1 MLFFHFIKS
10 FQHHITCMYEQL
22 LQPFDLG
29 PTRVR
34 NRIFNPPHGTTL
46 GHQGVVS
53 EELIAYHLA
62 RARGGVGLIIMESMT
77 VHPSYG
83 FEDAFLYA
91 GSDRIIEGLNRL
103 GQSCR
108 SEGTPVFGQLF
119 HAGRGVRLSH
129 DGSRPLSYSASAVP
143 DERYRVVPVPLPNE
157 MVWELI
163 ESYVD
168 AAGRLADADL
178 DGVEILASMGYLIA
192 QFLNPE
198 TNRRD
203 DEFGGDLENRMRFL
217 REIITRSR
225 ARIGADKT
233 LGVRVT
239 LDEKTEK
246 GFPAA
251 EMIEICRT
259 LDSDGHVDYFSV
271 IAGSS
276 SAPDGWIHVFPPMAI
291 APGFVAD
298 DAARLKQVVSK
309 PVLVAGRINQPQI
322 ADEVIKQ
329 GKADMVGLARALIAD
344 AEFVNKMASGRAD
357 HIRAC
362 VGCNQACVGHRL
374 AHFPVSCIQNP
385 VSGREHSIGNMQT
398 AARARKVLVIGGGPA
413 GMKAAVVAAERGHQ
427 VELHEKDSRLGGQVN
442 LAEALPGRAEFGGVT
457 TNLQRE
463 LEQAGVTIRY
473 NSLLDAA
480 SLRGIGPDHVVI
492 ATGADT
498 RLPEV
503 EVDGVEIVD
512 AWSVIRGDT
521 QPGKNVVIADW
532 SCDWAGL
539 GVAEKLAR
547 DGHYVR
553 LLSGGSVAGESI
565 QAIVRDQWI
574 GVLHG
579 LGVEMTPYS
588 RFYGALDGSAFFQ
601 HMTGG
606 EAIVC
611 EQVDTVV
618 TCFAPQANRE
628 CAWVEQI
635 EDLGVSWIGDAV
647 SPRTV
652 EEAVL
657 EGLQIAREL

>member
-1 MLFFHFIKS
+1 
-10 FQHHITCMYEQL
+10 MYEQL
-22 LQPFDLG
+22 LQPLDLG

-77 VHPSYG
+77 VHPSYS

-91 GSDRIIEGLNRL
+91 GSDRIIEGLHRL
-103 GQSCR
+103 GQNCR

-129 DGSRPLSYSASAVP
+129 DGSRPLSYSASDVP
-143 DERYRVVPVPLPNE
+143 DERYRVVPVPMPNE

-163 ESYVD
+163 ESYAD
-168 AAGRLADADL
+168 AAGRLAEADL

-192 QFLNPE
+192 QFLNPQ

-225 ARIGADKT
+225 VRIGADKT

-239 LDEKTEK
+239 LDEKIEK

-251 EMIEICRT
+251 EMIEICQT
-259 LDSDGHVDYFSV
+259 LDADGQVDYFSV

-276 SAPDGWIHVFPPMAI
+276 SAPDGWIHVFPPMSV

-298 DAARLKQVVSK
+298 DAAQLKQAVSK
-309 PVLVAGRINQPQI
+309 PVLVAGRINQPQL
-322 ADEVIKQ
+322 ADDIINQ
-329 GKADMVGLARALIAD
+329 DKADMVGLARALIAD

-357 HIRAC
+357 DIRVC

-385 VSGREHSIGNMQT
+385 VSGREHSIGNMQ
-398 AARARKVLVIGGGPA
+398 AAAQAKKVLVIGGGPA
-413 GMKAAVVAAERGHQ
+413 GMKAAVVAAERGHL
-427 VELHEKDSRLGGQVN
+427 VELHEKKFRLGGQVN
-442 LAEALPGRAEFGGVT
+442 LAGALPGRAEFGGVT
-457 TNLQRE
+457 TNLQHE
-463 LEQAGVTIRY
+463 LEQAGVVIRC

-480 SLRGIGPDHVVI
+480 SLRDIAPDHVVI
-492 ATGADT
+492 ATGANT

-503 EVDGVEIVD
+503 EADGVEIVD
-512 AWSVIRGDT
+512 AWSVIQGDA

-553 LLSGGSVAGESI
+553 LLSGGCVAGESI

-574 GVLHG
+574 GVLHS
-579 LGVEMTPYS
+579 LGVEMTPYA
-588 RFYGALDGSAFFQ
+588 RFYGALDGNAFFQ

-618 TCFAPQANRE
+618 TCFAPQSNRE

-635 EDLGVSWIGDAV
+635 EDMSVSWIGDAV

-657 EGLQIAREL
+657 EGLQLAWEL

>member
-1 MLFFHFIKS
+1 MLIFHFIKL
-10 FQHHITCMYEQL
+10 FRRQITVMYEQL
-22 LQPFDLG
+22 LQSFELG

-53 EELIAYHLA
+53 EDLIAYHLA

-91 GSDRIIEGLNRL
+91 GSDRVIEGLNQL
-103 GQSCR
+103 GRRCR
-108 SEGTPVFGQLF
+108 DEGTPVFGQLF
-119 HAGRGVRLSH
+119 HAGRAVRLSH
-129 DGSRPLSYSASAVP
+129 DGSRPLSYSASDVP
-143 DERYRVVPVPLPNE
+143 DERYRVVPVPMPQD

-168 AAGRLADADL
+168 AAGRLADAEL

-203 DEFGGDLENRMRFL
+203 DEFGGSLENRMRFL
-217 REIITRSR
+217 REIINRSR
-225 ARIGADKT
+225 ARIGFDKT

-246 GFPAA
+246 GLSAA
-251 EMIEICRT
+251 EMLEVCQA
-259 LDSDGHVDYFSV
+259 LDKDGQVDYFSV

-276 SAPDGWIHVFPPMAI
+276 ATPDGWIHVFPPMAI

-298 DAARLKQVVSK
+298 DAAQLKQAVSK
-309 PVLVAGRINQPQI
+309 PVLVAGRINQPQL
-322 ADEVIKQ
+322 AEEVINQ

-344 AEFVNKMASGRAD
+344 PEFVNKIAVGRGED
-357 HIRAC
+357 IRAC

-385 VSGREHSIGNMQT
+385 LSGREHSMGKLQ
-398 AARARKVLVIGGGPA
+398 AAAQSRKVLVIGGGPA
-413 GMKAAVVAAERGHQ
+413 GMKAAVVAAERGHE

-457 TNLQRE
+457 ANLQRE
-463 LEQAGVTIRY
+463 LEQAGVAIRC

-480 SLRGIGPDHVVI
+480 GLRAFDPDHVVI
-492 ATGADT
+492 ATGAST

-503 EVDGVEIVD
+503 DADDVDIVD

-521 QPGKNVVIADW
+521 RAGKNVVIADW

-553 LLSGGSVAGESI
+553 LLSGASVAGESI

-579 LGVEMTPYS
+579 LGVEMTPYA
-588 RFYGALDGSAFFQ
+588 RFYGALDGDAFFQ
-601 HMTGG
+601 HMTSGK
-606 EAIVC
+606 EIVC

-635 EDLGVSWIGDAV
+635 EGISVSWIGDAV

-657 EGLQIAREL
+657 EGFQSGREI

>member
-1 MLFFHFIKS
+1 
-10 FQHHITCMYEQL
+10 MYEQI
-22 LQPFDLG
+22 LQPLDLG

-103 GQSCR
+103 GQSCH

-129 DGSRPLSYSASAVP
+129 DGSRPLSYSASDAP
-143 DERYRVVPVPLPNE
+143 DERYRAVPVPMPNE

-163 ESYVD
+163 ESYVE
-168 AAGRLADADL
+168 AAGRLADAEL

-203 DEFGGDLENRMRFL
+203 DEFGGSLENRLRFL

-246 GFPAA
+246 GFPSA

-259 LDSDGHVDYFSV
+259 LDADGHVDYFSV

-276 SAPDGWIHVFPPMAI
+276 SAPDGWIHVFPPMSV
-291 APGFVAD
+291 APGFVAE
-298 DAARLKQVVSK
+298 DAAQLKQAVSK

-322 ADEVIKQ
+322 ADEIINT

-357 HIRAC
+357 DIRAC

-385 VSGREHSIGNMQT
+385 VSGREHRIGKMEI
-398 AARARKVLVIGGGPA
+398 AALTRKVLVIGGGPA
-413 GMKAAVVAAERGHQ
+413 GMKAAVIAAERGHL
-427 VELHEKDSRLGGQVN
+427 VELHEKTSRLGGQVN

-457 TNLQRE
+457 TNLQHE
-463 LEQAGVTIRY
+463 LEQAGVAFRC

-480 SLRGIGPDHVVI
+480 AVRDIAPDHVVI
-492 ATGADT
+492 ATGANT

-503 EVDGVEIVD
+503 EVDGVEIIA
-512 AWSVIRGDT
+512 AWSVIQGDS

-532 SCDWAGL
+532 SCDWSGL

-547 DGHYVR
+547 EGHYVR

-574 GVLHG
+574 GVLHS
-579 LGVEMTPYS
+579 LGVEMTPYA
-588 RFYGALDGSAFFQ
+588 RFYGALDGNAFFQ

-618 TCFAPQANRE
+618 TCYAPQANRE
-628 CAWVEQI
+628 CVWVERI
-635 EDLGVSWIGDAV
+635 EDITVSWIGDAV

-657 EGLQIAREL
+657 EGLQLAREL